1 MLANWTVRIE
11 RLALE
16 LSLENGDRQPV
27 LLSVVLKGR
36 AAANPKTPAACF
48 SREQLVAWL
57 QHDWSGRPRGPML
70 ESHVNDVLARCFELD
85 PHTDSAWVGLY
96 EVDATDRQGLIGV
109 ERGIARREYLAQCR
123 LHRIATQDLQA
134 PAHAAACPA

>member
-27 LLSVVLKGR
+27 LLSVVFKGR

-57 QHDWSGRPRGPML
+57 QHDWSGRQRGPML
-70 ESHVNDVLARCFELD
+70 ESHINDVLARCFELD
-85 PHTDSAWVGLY
+85 PHIDSVWAGLY
-96 EVDATDRQGLIGV
+96 EVSPGNGQGLIGV
-109 ERGIARREYLAQCR
+109 ERGVARREYLAQCR
-123 LHRIATQDLQA
+123 LHRIATQNLPA
-134 PAHAAACPA
+134 SAHAAACPA